1 MWRITSHQS
10 AGYEKVPS
18 TESGNPLI
26 STKRYIRTRDKYVF
40 LFLCVIAILVIIT
53 VTAALTKH
61 IYQPQ
66 TRAKETCGSTIAEAQ
81 ARGCIYDP
89 LTVYWMPAACERSH
103 ADEFVTFAGDK
114 PWQYWEDQAGTIPI
128 SNLRMRPGET
138 YFTTEKEHLAHCAFL
153 LMRLADVFRT
163 GKRVDY
169 MTGHFEHS
177 KHCAQ
182 MLLNASMASP
192 TIDKINSFGEVRF
205 GSC

>member
-1 MWRITSHQS
+1 MWRITSSQT
-10 AGYEKVPS
+10 GEYEKVPS
-18 TESGNPLI
+18 TDSGDPLT
-26 STKRYIRTRDKYVF
+26 STKRQIRAREKYF
-40 LFLCVIAILVIIT
+40 YLFLYIVATLFTIT
-53 VTAALTKH
+53 ITSVLTRH
-61 IYQPQ
+61 IYKPQPR
-66 TRAKETCGSTIAEAQ
+66 TKETCGSTIAEAQ

-103 ADEFVTFAGDK
+103 ADEFVAFAGDK

-128 SNLRMRPGET
+128 PNLPVRPGET
-138 YFTTEKEHLAHCAFL
+138 YFTTEKEHLAHCAFM
-153 LMRLADVFRT
+153 LMRLADVFHT

-177 KHCAQ
+177 KHCAL

-192 TIDKINSFGEVRF
+192 TIDTINSFGEVRF